1 MLITSPVISAGS
13 GSIAGLTMSHNRGG
27 MYLRSRAVPTNPN
40 STEQQAVR
48 NAMSFLAAY
57 WRNTLT
63 ELQRDAWTVY
73 GANTA
78 MVNKLGA
85 QVFLTGQQQ
94 FIRTNVPR
102 LQNAGLTVNSL
113 IVVAPTTYNLG
124 NLTPCSIGAVDA
136 SDGDFEVNYDN
147 TDDWA
152 TVVGSGLLVYA
163 SRPQDPSINFFRGPY
178 RFAGEVAGDTVPPT
192 SPATIELPFA
202 VTAGQKVF
210 FRLRASRLDGRLSAD
225 QFLVQTVTA

>member
-1 MLITSPVISAGS
+1 MLITSQVIASGS
-13 GSIAGLTMSHNRGG
+13 GSVGGLTLSRNRGG
-27 MYLRSRAVPTNPN
+27 MYFRARAVPTNPN
-40 STEQQAVR
+40 SPQQQQVR

-63 ELQRDAWTVY
+63 ELQRAAWTTY

-94 FIRTNVPR
+94 FIRSNVPR

-113 IVVAPTTYNLG
+113 VVNAPTTFNLG
-124 NLTPCSIGAVDA
+124 NLTPCTVGSIDA
-136 SDGDFEVNYDN
+136 SDGDFEVNFTN

-152 TVVGSGLLVYA
+152 TTIGSGLLVYA

-178 RFAGEVAGDTVPPT
+178 RLAGEVAGDTTPPT
-192 SPATIELPFA
+192 SPAVIALPFA
-202 VTAGQKVF
+202 VTAGQRVF
-210 FRLRASRLDGRLSAD
+210 FRLHATRLDGRLSAD
-225 QFLVQTVTA
+225 QFLFAVAGA